1 MMTLELGEESERII
15 RRKVESGDYQSA
27 DEVVG
32 AALRLL
38 DEWDETGL
46 EELRRE
52 LARGIED
59 ADQGRLTDG
68 PEVFAALRR
77 KLDQS
82 ESLQ

>member
-1 MMTLELGEESERII
+1 MTLELGEESERII

-38 DEWDETGL
+38 DEWDETEL

-52 LARGIED
+52 VARGIED

-82 ESLQ
+82 ESMQ

>member
-38 DEWDETGL
+38 DEWDETEL

-52 LARGIED
+52 VARGIED

-82 ESLQ
+82 ESMQ